1 MPTPTY
7 TPLAN
12 ITLGS
17 NTQVVNFDSIPGIY
31 RDLVLVVEAVA
42 STGTIDGRIRLN
54 ADTGSNYSWQKMIG
68 NGSAVSA
75 NVQSPDTAIRISD
88 TALGSTTQALTAII
102 QIMDYSATNKHKT
115 VMSRANN
122 ASTGVEAGAG
132 RWANTAAVTRVRFYT
147 TTNLLGIG
155 STLSLYGIVA

>member
-1 MPTPTY
+1 M
-7 TPLAN
+7 
-12 ITLGS
+12 
-17 NTQVVNFDSIPGIY
+17 
-31 RDLVLVVEAVA
+31 DLVLVVEAVA

-54 ADTGSNYSWQKMIG
+54 GDTGSNYSWQKMIG
-68 NGSAVSA
+68 NGSGSGSA

-115 VMSRANN
+115 VVSRANN